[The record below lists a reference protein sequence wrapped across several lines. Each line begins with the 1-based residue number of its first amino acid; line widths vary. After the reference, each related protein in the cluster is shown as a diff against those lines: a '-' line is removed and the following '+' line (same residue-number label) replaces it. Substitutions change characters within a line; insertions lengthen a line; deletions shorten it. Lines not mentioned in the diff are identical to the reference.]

1 MAQWI
6 RNEKIEDG
14 YESLH
19 NFKPTIY
26 KEMPSERAINKIKI
40 EHNGKTAFLTEYLNK
55 GLTDRVE
62 VFSNNEQ
69 NNFNRVY
76 DAELYVNTLLR

>member
-6 RNEKIEDG
+6 RNEKIEEG
-14 YESLH
+14 YDSLH
-19 NFKPTIY
+19 HFRPTIY
-26 KEMPSERAINKIKI
+26 KEMPSERAVNKIKI
-40 EHNGKTAFLTEYLNK
+40 EYNGKTVFLTEYLNK

-62 VFSNNEQ
+62 VSANKEQ
-69 NNFNRVY
+69 SNFNRVY